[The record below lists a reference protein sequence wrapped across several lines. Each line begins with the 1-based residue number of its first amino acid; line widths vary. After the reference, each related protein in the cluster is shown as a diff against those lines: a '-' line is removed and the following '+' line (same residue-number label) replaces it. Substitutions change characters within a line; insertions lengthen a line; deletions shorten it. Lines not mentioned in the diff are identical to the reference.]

1 MIVIIRGAIALL
13 ECMLLVVLLMV
24 GLVVYDVVWAAQ
36 KYQANT
42 SGNRRRIWPL
52 YFYWYLLVFSWSL
65 LQGVTVAKFFAKY
78 QAKIPVKIPA
88 EL

>member
-1 MIVIIRGAIALL
+1 MM
-13 ECMLLVVLLMV
+13 CMLLRRWMAAVAVL
-24 GLVVYDVVWAAQ
+24 WAAQ
-36 KYQANT
+36 KDRERPVEIGGG
-42 SGNRRRIWPL
+42 SGP